1 MPYRGNGKYLFLLNI
16 LTTPF
21 LDLGAIN
28 ARDRDELIAAF
39 TRVLDSGWY
48 VLGEEVAAFEREYAA
63 YCGTRYC
70 IGVGNGL
77 EALILILRAWKE
89 LGVLKTGDEVIVPA
103 NTYIATIL
111 AITENGLTPVLVE
124 PELATCNL
132 DAGLIEKH
140 LSPRTRAILPVHL
153 YGQTADMTAINVVAR
168 KQGLKV
174 IEDCA
179 QAHGARHAGVC
190 AGALSDAAGHS
201 FFPSKNFGALG
212 DAGAITTND
221 DALAE
226 ALRAIRN
233 YGSHQKYKNLYKGVN
248 SRLDELQAALLRVK
262 LGRVDADNQRR
273 RDIADRYLRDIR
285 HAHITLPVAGAN
297 NEPVWHVFVVRTKA
311 RDALQTYL
319 QQQGI
324 GTLIHYPVPPHQQ
337 PAYREWSARS
347 YPITEQIHREVLSL
361 PISPVM
367 ADEEV
372 AAVVAACNAWRG
384 A

>member
-1 MPYRGNGKYLFLLNI
+1 MNVPY
-16 LTTPF
+16 
-21 LDLGAIN
+21 LDLGGIN

-48 VLGEEVAAFEREYAA
+48 VLGKEVESFEREYAA
-63 YCGTRYC
+63 YCGTRHC
-70 IGVGNGL
+70 VGVGNGL
-77 EALILILRAWKE
+77 EALVLILRAWME

-124 PELATCNL
+124 PELGTCNL
-132 DAGLIEKH
+132 DTGLIEKH

-153 YGQTADMTAINVVAR
+153 YGQTADMTAINAIAR
-168 KQGLKV
+168 RHGLKV

-179 QAHGARHAGVC
+179 QAHGARHAGAR
-190 AGALSDAAGHS
+190 AGALGDAAGHS

-212 DAGAITTND
+212 DAGAVTTNE

-233 YGSHQKYKNLYKGVN
+233 YGSHRKYENIYKGVN

-262 LGRVDADNQRR
+262 LGRIDADNQRR
-273 RDIADRYLRDIR
+273 RDIASRYLSELR
-285 HAHITLPVAGAN
+285 HPHITLPVAGAN
-297 NEPVWHVFVVRTKA
+297 NEPVWHVFVVRA
-311 RDALQTYL
+311 APRAALQAHL
-319 QQQGI
+319 QQQHI

-337 PAYREWSARS
+337 SAYREWNARS
-347 YPITEQIHREVLSL
+347 YPLTEQIHREVLSL

-367 ADEEV
+367 SDAEV